1 MALNQER
8 EEEEEEPTYQSELY
22 VYFFVSVACFGSLFT
37 GYEMGVFNSSQ
48 HALRSLMKVDEDDSA
63 AFDGLMTGIIPIGGL
78 LGSLLSNPILKRF
91 SRKQSLILT
100 DIIGVLGKFT

>member
-1 MALNQER
+1 
-8 EEEEEEPTYQSELY
+8 
-22 VYFFVSVACFGSLFT
+22 
-37 GYEMGVFNSSQ
+37 
-48 HALRSLMKVDEDDSA
+48 MKVDVDDSA

-100 DIIGVLGKFT
+100 DIIGVLGKLT